1 MYKKYLSA
9 GRTLDCCTDLRI
21 PFSPD
26 WYVSGSV
33 LKPGRFGSIVEVTRF
48 QLHRFT
54 VSLKDL
60 AEWFGLEVARVGG
73 RMFGSA
79 TELNG
84 QVPPTLPRP

>member
-1 MYKKYLSA
+1 MRKVQAADSRN
-9 GRTLDCCTDLRI
+9 GTVVVT
-21 PFSPD
+21 
-26 WYVSGSV
+26 